1 MNTMN
6 KCTAVARFD
15 PPDRV
20 VAFFASV
27 HRLES
32 RHLLCELGE
41 DHSDDHA
48 AMLWDEGGRPGSAVW
63 ARWAGK
69 NMRLASL
76 DWCTALTS
84 NEEACG
90 LFGGHPS
97 AHTWDVTDPSLE
109 AWRRALAKDIP
120 GLFPGYGEGREN

>member
-1 MNTMN
+1 MN

-20 VAFFASV
+20 VALFASV
-27 HRLES
+27 HRLEA

-41 DHSDDHA
+41 DHGDDHA

-69 NMRLASL
+69 NLRLASL
-76 DWCTALTS
+76 GWCSALTPD
-84 NEEACG
+84 EEACG

-97 AHTWDVTDPSLE
+97 AHAWDVTDPTLE
-109 AWRRALAKDIP
+109 ALRQELAKGLSD
-120 GLFPGYGEGREN
+120 LFPEYGEGHES